1 MYKGER
7 ACGGERMFSE
17 SFARKRDM
25 ADVHDKHLIRAELR
39 RKLALIGEADRN
51 AKSQSACNLITNSP
65 EFAASRVVM
74 LYLSTPMEVDTASV
88 ALKCWQT
95 GKTVVVPKVSWD
107 QRRMLPVEKT
117 SLQTGLT
124 TTDKGIREPISGK
137 PIPVGFIDMV
147 IVPGLGFTSD
157 GHRIGRGMGFYDRFL
172 ALPEF
177 IGLSCGLAFD
187 EQIVPSLP
195 VLDHDMPLSM
205 LVTDR
210 GIRRFASSC
219 IQPS

>member
-1 MYKGER
+1 
-7 ACGGERMFSE
+7 
-17 SFARKRDM
+17 M
-25 ADVHDKHLIRAELR
+25 AEATDKHLIRSQLR
-39 RKLALIGEADRN
+39 QKLVAIGEPDRR
-51 AKSQSACNLITNSP
+51 AKSLKACNWIAGSP
-65 EFAASRVVM
+65 EFAAARIVM
-74 LYLSTPMEVDTASV
+74 LYLSTPTEVDTASL

-107 QRRMLPVEKT
+107 QRRMLPVEIT

-124 TTDKGIREPISGK
+124 TTEKGLREPIAGK
-137 PIPVGFIDMV
+137 PIPVGFIDLV
-147 IVPGLGFTSD
+147 VVPGLGFSAD

-172 ALPEF
+172 AQGEF
-177 IGLSCGLAFD
+177 TGLSCGLAYE

-205 LVTDR
+205 LVTDQ

-219 IQPS
+219 IQQT